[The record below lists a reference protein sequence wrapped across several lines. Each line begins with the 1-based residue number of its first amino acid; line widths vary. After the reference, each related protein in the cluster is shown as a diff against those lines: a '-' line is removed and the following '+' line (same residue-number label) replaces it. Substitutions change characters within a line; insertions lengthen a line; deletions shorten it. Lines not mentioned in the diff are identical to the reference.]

1 MILRSLVLM
10 HYQHM
15 IDRDATMAELHSITA
30 ERNKKLKDG
39 KHKNLTKREVIH
51 EKQFG
56 LQSIYG

>member
-1 MILRSLVLM
+1 M

-30 ERNKKLKDG
+30 ERDKKLKDG